1 MGKRWGCSP
10 GWRAIVQ
17 ISQRRLTGITILD
30 VTGRIDLSSSPDVR
44 KALLAELRERQTPRV
59 VMNLSGVDYIDS
71 SGVAS
76 LVEGLKLAREL
87 NARFILL
94 GLNSRVRDVLQ
105 LTHLLNLFEVC
116 ESEATA
122 LA

>member
-1 MGKRWGCSP
+1 
-10 GWRAIVQ
+10 VQ
-17 ISQRRLTGITILD
+17 ISERRLTGITILD
-30 VTGRIDLSSSPDVR
+30 VTGRIDLSSSPEVR
-44 KALLAELRERQTPRV
+44 KAVLAELRKRQTPRV
-59 VMNLSGVDYIDS
+59 IMNLTGVDYIDS

-87 NARFILL
+87 HARFILL

-105 LTHLLNLFEVC
+105 LTHLLDLFEVC
-116 ESEATA
+116 DSEEKA